1 MLGLV
6 ALAYPSLTGVRWG
19 RVPHVFNVGYDVIEQ
34 SLASELSLMILL
46 TLFVLKMLAT
56 SLTLGSGGSGGVFAP
71 SLFMGAMLGGAFA
84 LVAESLFPS
93 VPAPAG
99 AYALVGMAAMFAAC
113 AHAPIT
119 AIIIL
124 FELTGDYRIM
134 LPLMLTTVVATLAAR
149 KMLGGESIYSLKL
162 ARRGGQLSRGRDAAL
177 LAGVSVSEIMA
188 HDVAS
193 VPSDVPIGEL
203 GEHFRRR
210 RKTGLLVH
218 GQPGVL
224 AGVVTL
230 SDLEKAL
237 ERGDPATAAAGS
249 IATQLEDLEIVNPD
263 DTMGTA
269 LARMAARGVGRL
281 PVVER
286 GGSPRILGVVRRV
299 DAIRAYQLASARQA
313 EAKGDWE
320 DSGRARHG
328 DAAHFVDLRLATDDA
343 AAGRS
348 VRDVAPGPPPDS
360 LLVAISR
367 DSELIIPRGDTV
379 LADGDRLTAFVRREH
394 AEALI
399 RAFKE
404 GPEKEQ
410 R

>member
-1 MLGLV
+1 VRVLYRADDLFDGWRGVPAALKPAIGGALLGLV
-6 ALAYPSLTGVRWG
+6 ALAYPSLTGVRWE

-269 LARMAARGVGRL
+269 LARMAARGGRPTARRRARRQPANPRRRAPRRRHPRLSAGVGTPGRSERRLGRL
-281 PVVER
+281 GQGWTR
-286 GGSPRILGVVRRV
+286 
-299 DAIRAYQLASARQA
+299 
-313 EAKGDWE
+313 
-320 DSGRARHG
+320 
-328 DAAHFVDLRLATDDA
+328 
-343 AAGRS
+343 
-348 VRDVAPGPPPDS
+348 
-360 LLVAISR
+360 
-367 DSELIIPRGDTV
+367 
-379 LADGDRLTAFVRREH
+379 
-394 AEALI
+394 
-399 RAFKE
+399 
-404 GPEKEQ
+404 
-410 R
+410 